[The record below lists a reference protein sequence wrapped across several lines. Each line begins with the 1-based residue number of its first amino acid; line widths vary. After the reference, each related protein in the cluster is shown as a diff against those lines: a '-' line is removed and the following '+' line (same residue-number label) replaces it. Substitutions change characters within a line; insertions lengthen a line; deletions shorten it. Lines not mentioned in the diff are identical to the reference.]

1 MTQSKDK
8 YKDRPKQIKVN
19 GRVFGKDVSQD
30 MVTSIK
36 WQWFKYLE
44 RVFNNPSLPNPFES
58 TSNPEVYLL
67 LKEEGIVGLT
77 QEEIFKAAEKYMDD
91 IGSGKQEPYSDK
103 LHLMQWLNPE
113 TKNWSEP
120 ERI

>member
-19 GRVFGKDVSQD
+19 GRIFGKDVSQD

-44 RVFNNPSLPNPFES
+44 RVFNNPALPNPFES

-67 LKEEGIVGLT
+67 LKEEGIVGLS
-77 QEEIFKAAEKYMDD
+77 QEEIFKAAEKYMDE
-91 IGSGKQEPYSDK
+91 IASGKKEPYSDK

-113 TKNWSEP
+113 TKNWSEA

>member
-1 MTQSKDK
+1 MTRSKDK
-8 YKDRPKQIKVN
+8 YKDRPEQIKVN

-44 RVFNNPSLPNPFES
+44 RVFNNPALPNPFES

-91 IGSGKQEPYSDK
+91 IGSGKIEPYSDK
-103 LHLMQWLNPE
+103 MHEMQWLNQE
-113 TKNWSEP
+113 TKTWSEP
-120 ERI
+120 KRI